1 MYKNYVFDLYGTLV
15 DINTNE
21 RKMSLWTKMTELY
34 SFYGAKYTPKEMKK
48 EFERICLEEENKIK
62 KFDYP
67 EMKIEKTFKK
77 LFENDGKKVIISP
90 YTKYLKKYIEEITNE
105 KINETNKPRDL
116 LQQISSKIIKG
127 DLNKVNFFIDR
138 QIEDIEIYSYFTDII
153 LIPDVRFPKEIEII
167 KEKFNKVVS
176 IKVNRKDYISI
187 LTKEQLIDETETALD
202 NYHNFNFEITNDK
215 NTDLEI
221 EAKKIIEKINEGSEY

>member
-77 LFENDGKKVIISP
+77 LFENKGIKLDMKTYILMGQFFRIYS
-90 YTKYLKKYIEEITNE
+90 TKYIKLYMIQN
-105 KINETNKPRDL
+105 
-116 LQQISSKIIKG
+116 QI
-127 DLNKVNFFIDR
+127 V
-138 QIEDIEIYSYFTDII
+138 
-153 LIPDVRFPKEIEII
+153 
-167 KEKFNKVVS
+167 
-176 IKVNRKDYISI
+176 
-187 LTKEQLIDETETALD
+187 
-202 NYHNFNFEITNDK
+202 
-215 NTDLEI
+215 
-221 EAKKIIEKINEGSEY
+221 